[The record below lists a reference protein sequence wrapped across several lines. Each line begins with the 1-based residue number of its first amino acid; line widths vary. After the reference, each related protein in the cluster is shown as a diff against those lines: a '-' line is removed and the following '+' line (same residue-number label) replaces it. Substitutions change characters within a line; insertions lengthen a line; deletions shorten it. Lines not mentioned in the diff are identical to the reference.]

1 MWHSDP
7 SLTANVSTDPKLLD
21 LAGAMESLPRLG
33 GGSDGGVTL
42 ANGPG

>member
-1 MWHSDP
+1 MWHTDP
-7 SLTANVSTDPKLLD
+7 SLTANVHSAPTLVDP
-21 LAGAMESLPRLG
+21 AGAMESLPRLG